1 MDDFL
6 GVVLVIIAVVSAISK
21 NAKKKKKA
29 QEQSRQIQTA
39 VPEMKAVPRDTQKPA
54 SATEESML
62 SPEKLAAPAARRE
75 IAPRVETRVR
85 VSPHMEDY
93 EGSLHAESTEGID
106 PCHEEQLSER
116 PAPQLAP
123 MPVET
128 PGIRLEWTGE
138 NMVKAFIMQEV
149 LQRPCERRKRA

>member
-29 QEQSRQIQTA
+29 QEQAQQIQTA
-39 VPEMKAVPRDTQKPA
+39 VPKMKAMPKDAPKAAPVA
-54 SATEESML
+54 EESML
-62 SPEKLAAPAARRE
+62 PPEAPAAPAVRQE
-75 IAPRVETRVR
+75 IAPRVEARVR
-85 VSPHMEDY
+85 VSPHMEEY
-93 EGSLHAESTEGID
+93 EGSLHAESTEGVD
-106 PCHEEQLSER
+106 PCHEEQLSGR
-116 PAPQLAP
+116 PALQLAP

-149 LQRPCERRKRA
+149 LQRPCDRRKRA